1 MLMNIKYETS
11 WNDRSH
17 QNTSMDSTEADGG
30 DDGGGSSIVVSYVVV
45 VGRWQRMIVLKLEDP
60 ADHA

>member
-1 MLMNIKYETS
+1 
-11 WNDRSH
+11 
-17 QNTSMDSTEADGG
+17 MDSTEADGG